1 MLIWKGWRV
10 IAVRRLVARY
20 NHNLAE
26 ASFENLLAAEM
37 LKTDARQNLRLWVLE
52 DESRMIGSNHL
63 PECLR
68 ERMTQ
73 AAIAVVEDPFEI
85 RLERLNEEYFLRMH
99 HDFTHAYGDE
109 QGWQEYCEYLHHGL
123 SAIKRRLGLQR
134 YNELTARLDAALT
147 TQLTTGSTDGHLA
160 RLVPLLKE
168 YYDPMYRY
176 QLEKK
181 SGKKLSFAVSGR
193 KWRNGLRRSDGRYS
207 ETAIVV
213 RTEWLHQNTDIKK
226 TDMTVGFFYFFR
238 PRLGGS
244 GQK

>member
-1 MLIWKGWRV
+1 
-10 IAVRRLVARY
+10 
-20 NHNLAE
+20 
-26 ASFENLLAAEM
+26 M
-37 LKTDARQNLRLWVLE
+37 LKTDARQELRLWVLE

-134 YNELTARLDAALT
+134 YNELAAQLDTALT

-160 RLVPLLKE
+160 WLVPLLEE

-181 SGKKLSFAVSGR
+181 LKKLSFAVSGR

-213 RTEWLHQNTDIKK
+213 RTEWLHQNTDIK
-226 TDMTVGFFYFFR
+226 TDMTVGFFIFSAQDLVV
-238 PRLGGS
+238 P
-244 GQK
+244 QK